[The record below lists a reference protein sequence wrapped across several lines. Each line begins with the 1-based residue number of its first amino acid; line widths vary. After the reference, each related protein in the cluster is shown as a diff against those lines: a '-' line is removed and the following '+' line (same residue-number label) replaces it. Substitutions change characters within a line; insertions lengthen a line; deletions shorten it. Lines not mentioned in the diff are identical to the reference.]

1 MVSSTQSPMQRGQQ
15 WIEQL
20 LTLLRIESS
29 VTTQEQEDSFWLTI
43 DEKNLT
49 PEQIEILTGPNG
61 QVLDAIQYLL
71 NTTLN
76 IAQPTDVQASY
87 TIELNQYRVRREE
100 VLREMVAKAVETVQ
114 ESGEAYEMKGLSS
127 AERGRFI
134 TYSRTMRIW
143 NPSVGDKNRTADWW
157 CISAKRCKELNGD
170 RPKHTH

>member
-20 LTLLRIESS
+20 LTLLRIETS

-87 TIELNQYRVRREE
+87 TIELNQYRVRREA
-100 VLREMVAKAVETVQ
+100 VLREMVAKAVQTVQ
-114 ESGEAYEMKGLSS
+114 ETGEAYEMKGLSS
-127 AERGRFI
+127 AERRQVHNLLKEYEDLESF
-134 TYSRTMRIW
+134 SRGQEPDRRL
-143 NPSVGDKNRTADWW
+143 VVHRRETA
-157 CISAKRCKELNGD
+157 
-170 RPKHTH
+170 

>member
-29 VTTQEQEDSFWLTI
+29 VTTQEQADSFWLII

-76 IAQPTDVQASY
+76 IAQPTEVQASY

-114 ESGEAYEMKGLSS
+114 ETGEAYEMKGLSS
-127 AERGRFI
+127 AERRQIHNLLKDYEDLESF
-134 TYSRTMRIW
+134 SRGQE
-143 NPSVGDKNRTADWW
+143 P
-157 CISAKRCKELNGD
+157 D
-170 RPKHTH
+170 RRLVVHRREGA

>member
-1 MVSSTQSPMQRGQQ
+1 MQRGQQ

-76 IAQPTDVQASY
+76 IAQPTEVQASY

-100 VLREMVAKAVETVQ
+100 VLREMVAKAVQTVQ
-114 ESGEAYEMKGLSS
+114 ETGEAYEMKGLSS
-127 AERGRFI
+127 AERRQVHNLLKDYPDLESF
-134 TYSRTMRIW
+134 SRGQE
-143 NPSVGDKNRTADWW
+143 P
-157 CISAKRCKELNGD
+157 D
-170 RPKHTH
+170 RRLVVHRRETV

>member
-87 TIELNQYRVRREE
+87 TIELNQYRVRREA

-114 ESGEAYEMKGLSS
+114 ETGEAYEMKGLSS
-127 AERGRFI
+127 AERRQIHNLLKDYEDLESF
-134 TYSRTMRIW
+134 SRGQE
-143 NPSVGDKNRTADWW
+143 P
-157 CISAKRCKELNGD
+157 D
-170 RPKHTH
+170 RRLVVHRRETV

>member
-1 MVSSTQSPMQRGQQ
+1 MVSPTQSPMQRGQQ

-20 LTLLRIESS
+20 LTLLRIESA

-76 IAQPTDVQASY
+76 IAQPTEVQASY

-100 VLREMVAKAVETVQ
+100 VLREMVAQTVQTVQ
-114 ESGEAYEMKGLSS
+114 ETGEASEMKGLSS
-127 AERGRFI
+127 AERRQVHNLLKDYEDLESF
-134 TYSRTMRIW
+134 SRGQEPDRRL
-143 NPSVGDKNRTADWW
+143 VVHRRETA
-157 CISAKRCKELNGD
+157 
-170 RPKHTH
+170 

>member
-1 MVSSTQSPMQRGQQ
+1 MVSPTQSPMQRGQQ

-76 IAQPTDVQASY
+76 IAQPTEVQASY

-100 VLREMVAKAVETVQ
+100 VLREMVAKAVQTVQ
-114 ESGEAYEMKGLSS
+114 ETGEAYEMKGLSS
-127 AERGRFI
+127 AERRQVHNLLKDYPDLESF
-134 TYSRTMRIW
+134 SRGQE
-143 NPSVGDKNRTADWW
+143 P
-157 CISAKRCKELNGD
+157 D
-170 RPKHTH
+170 RRLVVHRRETV

>member
-1 MVSSTQSPMQRGQQ
+1 MQRGQQ

-20 LTLLRIESS
+20 LTLLRIETS

-87 TIELNQYRVRREE
+87 TIELNQYRVRREA
-100 VLREMVAKAVETVQ
+100 VLREMVAKAVQTVQ
-114 ESGEAYEMKGLSS
+114 ETGEAYEMKGLSS
-127 AERGRFI
+127 AERRQVHNLLKEYEDLESF
-134 TYSRTMRIW
+134 SRGQEPDRRL
-143 NPSVGDKNRTADWW
+143 VVHRRETA
-157 CISAKRCKELNGD
+157 
-170 RPKHTH
+170 

>member
-1 MVSSTQSPMQRGQQ
+1 MQRGQQ

-76 IAQPTDVQASY
+76 IAQPTEVQASY

-100 VLREMVAKAVETVQ
+100 VLREMVAKAVQTVQ
-114 ESGEAYEMKGLSS
+114 ETGEAFEMKGLSS
-127 AERGRFI
+127 AERRQVHNLLKDYDELESF
-134 TYSRTMRIW
+134 SRGQEPDRRL
-143 NPSVGDKNRTADWW
+143 VVHRRETA
-157 CISAKRCKELNGD
+157 
-170 RPKHTH
+170 

>member
-1 MVSSTQSPMQRGQQ
+1 MVSPTQSPMQRGQQ

-87 TIELNQYRVRREE
+87 TIELNQYRVRREA

-114 ESGEAYEMKGLSS
+114 ETGEAYEMKGLSS
-127 AERGRFI
+127 AERRQIHNLLKEYEDLESF
-134 TYSRTMRIW
+134 SRGQEPDRRL
-143 NPSVGDKNRTADWW
+143 VVHRRETA
-157 CISAKRCKELNGD
+157 
-170 RPKHTH
+170 

>member
-29 VTTQEQEDSFWLTI
+29 VTTQEQADSFWLTI

-100 VLREMVAKAVETVQ
+100 VLREMVAKAVQTVQ
-114 ESGEAYEMKGLSS
+114 ETGEAYEMKGLSS
-127 AERGRFI
+127 AERRQVHNLLKDYEDLESF
-134 TYSRTMRIW
+134 SRGQEPDRRL
-143 NPSVGDKNRTADWW
+143 VVHRREGAG
-157 CISAKRCKELNGD
+157 SA
-170 RPKHTH
+170 

>member
-1 MVSSTQSPMQRGQQ
+1 MVSQTQSPMQRGQQ

-20 LTLLRIESS
+20 LKLLRIESS
-29 VTTQEQEDSFWLTI
+29 VTTQEQEDSFWLI
-43 DEKNLT
+43 VDEKNLT

-61 QVLDAIQYLL
+61 QVLDAIQYLA

-100 VLREMVAKAVETVQ
+100 VLREMVAKAVQTVQ

-127 AERGRFI
+127 AERRQVHNLLKDYEDLESF
-134 TYSRTMRIW
+134 SRGQE
-143 NPSVGDKNRTADWW
+143 P
-157 CISAKRCKELNGD
+157 D
-170 RPKHTH
+170 RRLVVHRREGA

>member
-49 PEQIEILTGPNG
+49 PEQIEILTGPDG

-87 TIELNQYRVRREE
+87 TIELNQYRVRREA
-100 VLREMVAKAVETVQ
+100 VLREIVAKAVETVQ
-114 ESGEAYEMKGLSS
+114 ETGEAYEMKGLSS
-127 AERGRFI
+127 AERRQIHNLLKDYEDLESF
-134 TYSRTMRIW
+134 SRGQE
-143 NPSVGDKNRTADWW
+143 P
-157 CISAKRCKELNGD
+157 D
-170 RPKHTH
+170 RRLVVHRRETV

>member
-100 VLREMVAKAVETVQ
+100 VLREMVAKAVQTVQ
-114 ESGEAYEMKGLSS
+114 ETGEAYEMKGLSS
-127 AERGRFI
+127 AERRQVHNLLKDYEDLESF
-134 TYSRTMRIW
+134 SRGQE
-143 NPSVGDKNRTADWW
+143 P
-157 CISAKRCKELNGD
+157 D
-170 RPKHTH
+170 RRLVVHRRETV

>member
-1 MVSSTQSPMQRGQQ
+1 MQRGQQ

-87 TIELNQYRVRREE
+87 TIELNQYRVRREA

-114 ESGEAYEMKGLSS
+114 ETGEAYEMKGLSS
-127 AERGRFI
+127 AERRQIHNLLKEYEDLESF
-134 TYSRTMRIW
+134 SRGQEPDRRL
-143 NPSVGDKNRTADWW
+143 VVHRRETA
-157 CISAKRCKELNGD
+157 
-170 RPKHTH
+170 

>member
-1 MVSSTQSPMQRGQQ
+1 MVSPTQSPMQRGQQ

-76 IAQPTDVQASY
+76 IAQPTEVQASY
-87 TIELNQYRVRREE
+87 TIELNQYRVRREA
-100 VLREMVAKAVETVQ
+100 VLREMVAQAVQTVQ
-114 ESGEAYEMKGLSS
+114 ETGEAYEMKGLSS
-127 AERGRFI
+127 AERRQVHNLLKDYEDLESF
-134 TYSRTMRIW
+134 SRGQE
-143 NPSVGDKNRTADWW
+143 P
-157 CISAKRCKELNGD
+157 D
-170 RPKHTH
+170 RRLVVHRRETV

>member
-1 MVSSTQSPMQRGQQ
+1 MQRGQQ

-87 TIELNQYRVRREE
+87 TIELNQYRVRREA
-100 VLREMVAKAVETVQ
+100 VLREMVAKAVQTVQ
-114 ESGEAYEMKGLSS
+114 ETGEAYEMKGLSS
-127 AERGRFI
+127 AERRQVHNLLKEYEDLESF
-134 TYSRTMRIW
+134 SRGQEPDRRL
-143 NPSVGDKNRTADWW
+143 VVHRRETA
-157 CISAKRCKELNGD
+157 
-170 RPKHTH
+170 

>member
-61 QVLDAIQYLL
+61 QVLDAIQYLA

-100 VLREMVAKAVETVQ
+100 VLREMVAKAVQTVQ
-114 ESGEAYEMKGLSS
+114 ETGEAYEMKGLSS
-127 AERGRFI
+127 AERRQVHNLLKDYEDLESF
-134 TYSRTMRIW
+134 SRGQEPDRRL
-143 NPSVGDKNRTADWW
+143 VVHRRETA
-157 CISAKRCKELNGD
+157 
-170 RPKHTH
+170 

>member
-1 MVSSTQSPMQRGQQ
+1 MVSPTQSPMQRGQQ

-20 LTLLRIESS
+20 LKLLRIESS

-49 PEQIEILTGPNG
+49 PEQIEILTGPDG
-61 QVLDAIQYLL
+61 EVLDAIQYLA

-76 IAQPTDVQASY
+76 IAQPTEVQASY

-100 VLREMVAKAVETVQ
+100 VLREMVAKAVQSVQ

-127 AERGRFI
+127 AERRQVHNLLKDYEDLESF
-134 TYSRTMRIW
+134 SRGQE
-143 NPSVGDKNRTADWW
+143 P
-157 CISAKRCKELNGD
+157 D
-170 RPKHTH
+170 RRLVVHRRETV

>member
-1 MVSSTQSPMQRGQQ
+1 MVSPTQSPMQRGQQ

-20 LTLLRIESS
+20 LKLLRIDSS

-61 QVLDAIQYLL
+61 QVLDAIQYLA

-100 VLREMVAKAVETVQ
+100 VLREMVAKAVQTVQ
-114 ESGEAYEMKGLSS
+114 ETGEAYEMKGLSS
-127 AERGRFI
+127 AERRQVHNLLKDYEDLESF
-134 TYSRTMRIW
+134 SRGQE
-143 NPSVGDKNRTADWW
+143 P
-157 CISAKRCKELNGD
+157 D
-170 RPKHTH
+170 RRLVVHRRETV

>member
-1 MVSSTQSPMQRGQQ
+1 MVSPTQSPMQRGQQ

-49 PEQIEILTGPNG
+49 SEQIEILTGPNG

-76 IAQPTDVQASY
+76 IAQPTEVQASY

-100 VLREMVAKAVETVQ
+100 VLREMVAQAVQTVQ
-114 ESGEAYEMKGLSS
+114 ETGEASEIKGLSS
-127 AERGRFI
+127 AERRQVHNLLKDYEELESF
-134 TYSRTMRIW
+134 SRGQE
-143 NPSVGDKNRTADWW
+143 P
-157 CISAKRCKELNGD
+157 D
-170 RPKHTH
+170 RRLVVHRRETV

>member
-1 MVSSTQSPMQRGQQ
+1 MQRGQQ

-87 TIELNQYRVRREE
+87 TIELNQYRVRREA

-114 ESGEAYEMKGLSS
+114 ETGEAYEMKGLSS
-127 AERGRFI
+127 AERRQVHNLLKEYEDLESF
-134 TYSRTMRIW
+134 SRGQE
-143 NPSVGDKNRTADWW
+143 P
-157 CISAKRCKELNGD
+157 D
-170 RPKHTH
+170 RRLVVHRRETV

>member
-1 MVSSTQSPMQRGQQ
+1 MVSPTQSPMQRGQQ

-29 VTTQEQEDSFWLTI
+29 VTTQEQADSFWLTI

-87 TIELNQYRVRREE
+87 TIELNQYRVRREA

-114 ESGEAYEMKGLSS
+114 ETGEAYEMKGLSS
-127 AERGRFI
+127 AERRQIHNLLKDYEDLESF
-134 TYSRTMRIW
+134 SRGQE
-143 NPSVGDKNRTADWW
+143 P
-157 CISAKRCKELNGD
+157 D
-170 RPKHTH
+170 RRLVVHRRETV

>member
-1 MVSSTQSPMQRGQQ
+1 MQRGQQ

-20 LTLLRIESS
+20 LTLLRIETS

-87 TIELNQYRVRREE
+87 TIELNQYRVRREA
-100 VLREMVAKAVETVQ
+100 VLREMVAKAVQTVQ
-114 ESGEAYEMKGLSS
+114 ETGEASEMKGLSS
-127 AERGRFI
+127 AERRQVHNLLKDYEDLESF
-134 TYSRTMRIW
+134 SRGQE
-143 NPSVGDKNRTADWW
+143 P
-157 CISAKRCKELNGD
+157 D
-170 RPKHTH
+170 RRLVVHRRETV

>member
-1 MVSSTQSPMQRGQQ
+1 MVSPTQSPMQRGQQ

-87 TIELNQYRVRREE
+87 TIELNQYRVRREA
-100 VLREMVAKAVETVQ
+100 VLREMVAKAVQTVQ
-114 ESGEAYEMKGLSS
+114 ETGEAYEMKGLSS
-127 AERGRFI
+127 AERRQVHNLLKEYEDLESF
-134 TYSRTMRIW
+134 SRGQEPDRRL
-143 NPSVGDKNRTADWW
+143 VVHRRETA
-157 CISAKRCKELNGD
+157 
-170 RPKHTH
+170 